1 MSKHISETLSPFR
14 QTNFRVRGTYEAI
27 LSELIY
33 YESDPRHIE
42 SDDIEPIHKKIECT
56 TKAEKE

>member
-1 MSKHISETLSPFR
+1 MSRHIAEHLRPFK

-33 YESDPRHIE
+33 YESDQRHME
-42 SDDIEPIHKKIECT
+42 SDAIEPMHKLIECT